1 MDQVKVGAFLASL
14 RKEKGL
20 TQEALAERIGVTNKT
35 ISRWETGTYMPD
47 VEMLLILGEQ
57 FNVTVNELLCGERLS
72 DGAMRE
78 KGDSNIKYLA
88 ATNKKRI
95 KRIFVIALVAV
106 LCVTL
111 LWLSVFSVYFVV
123 NRRAMLYPDG
133 TSDRNNVKRYLGEYV
148 VPIASEGSRV
158 YVAENGHGIHF
169 DLPDEYTNEK
179 TPNVF
184 VNGDKDY
191 VRIASIMDTS
201 DVSCPTTLALS
212 QYFAQEGITKYTDK
226 IAFAYKYDLKQT
238 TIFSSSDAIEI
249 AAGVRVLRTY
259 GSAINDDGDMGLF
272 YKLSDHVEGYV
283 MSTSSIN
290 PQMWFVCIE
299 NEHTI
304 CFLQIKTAVT
314 GMDIDALSDWLSH
327 ITLFLT

>member
-1 MDQVKVGAFLASL
+1 MDQIKVGEFLASL

-47 VEMLLILGEQ
+47 IEMLLILGEQ
-57 FNVTVNELLCGERLS
+57 FDVTVNELLSGERLPDEEIRDKS
-72 DGAMRE
+72 E
-78 KGDSNIKYLA
+78 SNFKYLA
-88 ATNKKRI
+88 ATSKKRL
-95 KRIFVIALVAV
+95 KRVCLIALVVV
-106 LCVTL
+106 LCVSF
-111 LWLSVFSVYFVV
+111 LWLSAFSVYFVV

-133 TSDRNNVKRYLGEYV
+133 TIDRNNTKRYLGEIV
-148 VPIASEGSRV
+148 VSATSEGSRV
-158 YVAENGHGIHF
+158 YVAENGHGVHF

-191 VRIASIMDTS
+191 VRIASIMDAS

-212 QYFAQEGITKYTDK
+212 QYFAQEGTTKYTDK
-226 IAFAYKYDLKQT
+226 IAFAYKYNLKQT
-238 TIFSSSDAIEI
+238 TIFSSSDTIEI

-259 GSAINDDGDMGLF
+259 GSAINDDGDTGLF
-272 YKLSDHVEGYV
+272 YKLSGHVEGYA
-283 MSTSSIN
+283 MSTSSTN
-290 PQMWFVCIE
+290 PHMRFVCIE

-304 CFLQIKTAVT
+304 CFLQIKTAT
-314 GMDIDALSDWLSH
+314 KGMDIDAWSDWLSH
-327 ITLFLT
+327 VFTKR

>member
-20 TQEALAERIGVTNKT
+20 TQEALAGIIGVTNKT

-72 DGAMRE
+72 DEAIRE

-88 ATNKKRI
+88 AINKKRL
-95 KRIFVIALVAV
+95 KRVFVIALAAV
-106 LCVTL
+106 LCVTF
-111 LWLSVFSVYFVV
+111 LWLSAFSVYFIV
-123 NRRAMLYPDG
+123 NRCAMLYPDG
-133 TSDRNNVKRYLGEYV
+133 TSDRNNAKRYLGEYV

-158 YVAENGHGIHF
+158 YVAENGHGIRF
-169 DLPDEYTNEK
+169 DLPNEYTNEK
-179 TPNVF
+179 TPNIF
-184 VNGDKDY
+184 VNDDKDY
-191 VRIASIMDTS
+191 VRIASIMDPS
-201 DVSCPTTLALS
+201 EALCPTTLALS
-212 QYFAQEGITKYTDK
+212 NYFAQEGITKYTDK

-238 TIFSSSDAIEI
+238 TIFSSSDTIEI

-259 GSAINDDGDMGLF
+259 GSAINEEGDTGVF
-272 YKLSDHVEGYV
+272 YKLSGHVEGYA
-283 MSTSSIN
+283 MSTSSTN
-290 PQMWFVCIE
+290 PHMWFICVE

-304 CFLQIKTAVT
+304 CFLNIKTAKT
-314 GMDIDALSDWLSH
+314 EMDIDALSDWLRH
-327 ITLFLT
+327 IAIV

>member
-14 RKEKGL
+14 RREKGL

-88 ATNKKRI
+88 ATNKKRV
-95 KRIFVIALVAV
+95 KRVFVIALVAV

-133 TSDRNNVKRYLGEYV
+133 ASDRNNAKRYLGEYTV
-148 VPIASEGSRV
+148 TSSSVGSRI
-158 YVAENGHGIHF
+158 YTDENGHSIHF
-169 DLPDEYTNEK
+169 DLPNEYTNDK
-179 TPNVF
+179 MPNLF
-184 VNGDKDY
+184 ANESKDY
-191 VRIASIMDTS
+191 VRIASIVDPS
-201 DVSCPTTLALS
+201 DALCPTTLALS
-212 QYFAQEGITKYTDK
+212 KYFAQEGIIKYTDK

-238 TIFSSSDAIEI
+238 TIFSSSETIEI

-259 GSAINDDGDMGLF
+259 GSAMNEEGDTGLF
-272 YKLSDHVEGYV
+272 YKLTGDVEGYA
-283 MSTSSIN
+283 MSTSSTD
-290 PQMWFVCIE
+290 PHMWFVCIE
-299 NEHTI
+299 NEQAI
-304 CFLQIKTAVT
+304 CFLNIKTDSKN
-314 GMDIDALSDWLSH
+314 MSIDALADFLSN
-327 ITLFLT
+327 ITLI